1 MKLPKNWKKILSM
14 ALFIVLVGLLGWLVV
29 LLTRRSIKK
38 RRAKK
43 EQKTQDGQNK

>member
-1 MKLPKNWKKILSM
+1 MDTRE
-14 ALFIVLVGLLGWLVV
+14 V

-43 EQKTQDGQNK
+43 AQKTQDGQNK